1 MENTFFNIVQET
13 THQENDFLRVGK
25 KFIQANK
32 LWSLHYIYQTIYM
45 GAKKKVEVPQP
56 PPQVQQE
63 KPVHVVYSLR
73 THDGAEFKVGEELL
87 AKYSSR
93 LRSLA

>member
-1 MENTFFNIVQET
+1 
-13 THQENDFLRVGK
+13 
-25 KFIQANK
+25 
-32 LWSLHYIYQTIYM
+32 M

-63 KPVHVVYSLR
+63 KPVHVAYALR

-87 AKYSSR
+87 TKYSSK

>member
-1 MENTFFNIVQET
+1 
-13 THQENDFLRVGK
+13 
-25 KFIQANK
+25 
-32 LWSLHYIYQTIYM
+32 M

-87 AKYSSR
+87 AKNSSR

>member
-32 LWSLHYIYQTIYM
+32 LWSLHYIYQTI
-45 GAKKKVEVPQP
+45 
-56 PPQVQQE
+56 
-63 KPVHVVYSLR
+63 
-73 THDGAEFKVGEELL
+73 
-87 AKYSSR
+87 
-93 LRSLA
+93 